1 MAIVDADIVDVVVT
15 ITVDETV
22 SLYCSVI
29 VVAVAAVPA
38 VVASVMETQT
48 KRVHTVP
55 VQQGWSVLVAD
66 WNSCLQRKFK

>member
-1 MAIVDADIVDVVVT
+1 LLATVDDAVCEVVIFV
-15 ITVDETV
+15 VDETV
-22 SLYCSVI
+22 SLSCIVI
-29 VVAVAAVPA
+29 AVAVAAVPA

-66 WNSCLQRKFK
+66 RNSCLQSID